1 MAPILRL
8 LRGGS
13 AIRRLA
19 AIAAWVSLAVAPGQ
33 AEDRRQTQ
41 AATEII
47 VQRVKQECFSSLVHA
62 SGYLVPR
69 NAAVVMF
76 NAPDYRITEVKA
88 KAGDTIKKGD
98 VVALATPLTPPANAP
113 AGAADVSI
121 KSLAAGLVV
130 KSSIFPGM
138 ITSQKSAPLFLIA
151 VDGEIEAAVDVLA
164 DHLSKLKQGQTVHLT
179 TSDGIALEGRLR
191 QLPGAIKPASQ
202 MGEARISID
211 GGEGLTPQLFVRATL
226 ESSRS
231 CGLAAPRAALRRT
244 AGGAQVQVIE
254 GDVVVT
260 HTVSAGMVNDTD
272 VEITKGLEE
281 GDLVVASTDTSLRDG
296 DRVRPIFANLQ
307 DAR

>member
-1 MAPILRL
+1 
-8 LRGGS
+8 
-13 AIRRLA
+13 
-19 AIAAWVSLAVAPGQ
+19 
-33 AEDRRQTQ
+33 
-41 AATEII
+41 
-47 VQRVKQECFSSLVHA
+47 
-62 SGYLVPR
+62 
-69 NAAVVMF
+69 MF